1 MPAHMKTRN
10 STVSLHRT
18 DKPKLF
24 REWNAHSGKRSPFEC
39 RNRLGV
45 HEVVRRNDRNDFG
58 PTVRELMTLSDNQV
72 GDRLHAALEA
82 VGTDEGET
90 IRTALVAARQTLNL
104 LEQGLLIAAERNSD
118 DVRVV
123 MNQPIVPPS
132 KT

>member
-1 MPAHMKTRN
+1 MKTRN

-45 HEVVRRNDRNDFG
+45 HEVVRRNDRNNFG
-58 PTVRELMTLSDNQV
+58 PTGRELMRLSDNQV

-82 VGTDEGET
+82 VGTEEGET
-90 IRTALVAARQTLNL
+90 IRGNTALVAARQTLNL

-118 DVRVV
+118 HVSTM
-123 MNQPIVPPS
+123 MNQPVVPPS